1 MLPWYQ
7 VVIETGEPG
16 NPKILWFNNVSDFDD
31 MLDNLSDCMKDDRTF
46 LIDGTKFLWVVPT
59 DKEGV
64 YHITHYGGYEVGG
77 RGCFRERV
85 DGKPETGE
93 EILKSLGLDKYYDL

>member
-7 VVIETGEPG
+7 VIIETGEPG
-16 NPKILWFNNVSDFDD
+16 DSKTLYFNHVSDFAD
-31 MLDNLSDCMKDDRTF
+31 MLDNLSDCMNKEGKFR
-46 LIDGTKFLWVVPT
+46 INGTKFLWVVPT

-93 EILKSLGLDKYYDL
+93 EILKSLGLDKYYDI

>member
-7 VVIETGEPG
+7 VIIETEPG
-16 NPKILWFNNVSDFDD
+16 NPKILWFKHVSEFAD
-31 MLDNLSDCMKDDRTF
+31 MLDNLSDCTKDDGTF

-64 YHITHYGGYEVGG
+64 YHVTHYGGYEVGG
-77 RGCFRERV
+77 RGNFRERV
-85 DGKPETGE
+85 DGKKDTAE

>member
-7 VVIETGEPG
+7 VIIETGEPG
-16 NPKILWFNNVSDFDD
+16 DSKTLYFNHVSEFAD
-31 MLDNLSDCMKDDRTF
+31 MLDNLSDCMKDDGTF
-46 LIDGTKFLWVVPT
+46 LINGTKFLWVVPT

>member
-7 VVIETGEPG
+7 VIIETGEPSDS
-16 NPKILWFNNVSDFDD
+16 KTLYFNHVSDFAD
-31 MLDNLSDCMKDDRTF
+31 MLDNLSDCMNEEGKFR
-46 LIDGTKFLWVVPT
+46 INGTKFLWVAPT
-59 DKEGV
+59 GKEGV
-64 YHITHYGGYEVGG
+64 YHVTHYGGYEVGG

>member
-7 VVIETGEPG
+7 VIIETGEPG
-16 NPKILWFNNVSDFDD
+16 DSKTLYFNHVSDFAD
-31 MLDNLSDCMKDDRTF
+31 MLDNLSDCMNEEGKFR
-46 LIDGTKFLWVVPT
+46 INGTKFLWVVPT

>member
-7 VVIETGEPG
+7 VIIETGEPG
-16 NPKILWFNNVSDFDD
+16 DSKTLYFNHVSEFAD
-31 MLDNLSDCMKDDRTF
+31 MLDNLSDCMNEEGKLR
-46 LIDGTKFLWVVPT
+46 INGTKFLWVVPT

>member
-7 VVIETGEPG
+7 VIFETGEPG
-16 NPKILWFNNVSDFDD
+16 DSKTLYFNHVYDFAD
-31 MLDNLSDCMKDDRTF
+31 MLDNLSDCMNEEGKFR
-46 LIDGTKFLWVVPT
+46 INGTKFLWVVPT

-85 DGKPETGE
+85 DGKKDTAE

>member
-7 VVIETGEPG
+7 VIIETGEPG
-16 NPKILWFNNVSDFDD
+16 DSKTLFFNHVSEFAD
-31 MLDNLSDCMKDDRTF
+31 MLDNLSYCMNEEGKF
-46 LIDGTKFLWVVPT
+46 LINGTKFLWVVPT

-64 YHITHYGGYEVGG
+64 YHITHYGGYEIGG

>member
-7 VVIETGEPG
+7 VIIETGEPG
-16 NPKILWFNNVSDFDD
+16 DSKTLYFNHVSDFAD
-31 MLDNLSDCMKDDRTF
+31 MLDNLSDCMNEEGKFR
-46 LIDGTKFLWVVPT
+46 INGTKFLWVVPT

-93 EILKSLGLDKYYDL
+93 EILKSLGLDKYYDI

>member
-7 VVIETGEPG
+7 VIIETGEPG
-16 NPKILWFNNVSDFDD
+16 DSKTLYFNHVSDFAD
-31 MLDNLSDCMKDDRTF
+31 MLDNLSDCMNEEGKFR
-46 LIDGTKFLWVVPT
+46 INGTKFLWVVPT

-93 EILKSLGLDKYYDL
+93 EILKSLGLDKYYNL

>member
-7 VVIETGEPG
+7 VIIETGEPG
-16 NPKILWFNNVSDFDD
+16 DSKTLYFNHVSDFAD
-31 MLDNLSDCMKDDRTF
+31 MLDNLSDCMNEEGKFR
-46 LIDGTKFLWVVPT
+46 INGTKFLWVVPT

-64 YHITHYGGYEVGG
+64 YHVTHYGGYEVGG

-93 EILKSLGLDKYYDL
+93 EILKSLGLDKYYDI

>member
-7 VVIETGEPG
+7 VIIETGEPG
-16 NPKILWFNNVSDFDD
+16 DSKTLYFNHVSDFAD
-31 MLDNLSDCMKDDRTF
+31 MLDNLSDCMNEDGKF
-46 LIDGTKFLWVVPT
+46 LIHGTKFLWVVPT